1 MCITRYRLHY
11 IEYLVGL
18 IGKHK
23 VDPISILDLVE
34 VTQELRRRGRAI
46 ADRPAGHSE
55 YQYRVMLSKVSYRDK
70 SSNLQQKK
78 KKKQKDMARASAKLH
93 KWDLLYCFASCPRCD
108 FGVSIILSTN
118 IT

>member
-70 SSNLQQKK
+70 SSNLQKK
-78 KKKQKDMARASAKLH
+78 KKKEIKRYGPRKREITQMGSALLLRKLPS
-93 KWDLLYCFASCPRCD
+93 LRF
-108 FGVSIILSTN
+108 
-118 IT
+118 